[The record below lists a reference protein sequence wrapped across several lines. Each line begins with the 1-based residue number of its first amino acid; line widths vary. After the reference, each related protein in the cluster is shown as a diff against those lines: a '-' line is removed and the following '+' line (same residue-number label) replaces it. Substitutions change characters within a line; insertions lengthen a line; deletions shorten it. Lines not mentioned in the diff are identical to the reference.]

1 MGMGEKGEWTKSEG
15 EGRAGAWGARGQVGA
30 RVGGAG
36 DRFGG
41 VPTRAHVAGGVGM
54 RFGHQAVRVEHQ
66 HPPALRAHHVA
77 LPSHRSS
84 AAADLHLHGAGLAN
98 SLSATC
104 LGYFHELQPHID

>member
-54 RFGHQAVRVEHQ
+54 RFGHRAGGVEHQ
-66 HPPALRAHHVA
+66 HPPALRAHQA
-77 LPSHRSS
+77 SRSHRTVIGRCGFAFAWRGTCKFIECHVSW
-84 AAADLHLHGAGLAN
+84 L
-98 SLSATC
+98 LS
-104 LGYFHELQPHID
+104 